1 MQKNRLLMIF
11 VFSSFLL
18 ILLCLLT
25 EAKPIHLKRLE
36 TIRLSKI
43 QKVSMKDY
51 PRKRDYHVRERN
63 VVRANFKI
71 DELLRRQPIIFGMNG
86 LSLDENESVE
96 IKENNNKVILARVI
110 DVLNHVNE
118 DVVMSIAVHTNQRG
132 SNRKNLKYSQIL
144 ADKLKKY
151 VTKRSN
157 ILLVTS
163 IGYGEEFPLINVDK
177 NVSNERIEIGLKRV
191 QQ

>member
-1 MQKNRLLMIF
+1 MIF